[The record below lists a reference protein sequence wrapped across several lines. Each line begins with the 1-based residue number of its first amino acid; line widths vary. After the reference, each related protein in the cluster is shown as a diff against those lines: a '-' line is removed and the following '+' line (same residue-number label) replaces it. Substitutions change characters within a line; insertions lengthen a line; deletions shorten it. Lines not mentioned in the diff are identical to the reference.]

1 MDKPGAS
8 HLPAHTLDGM
18 TRIEVGAEAIS
29 ALGDVLVGVADDLRW
44 QSRRST
50 EQAWAL
56 GPGDSAAAL
65 ASVLGDFEHQR
76 QVLGRELGEL
86 AARAQQSGRLYAEV
100 ELDVGEGFE
109 GGGR

>member
-1 MDKPGAS
+1 
-8 HLPAHTLDGM
+8 M
-18 TRIEVGAEAIS
+18 TRIEVDADAIL
-29 ALGDVLVGVADDLRW
+29 ALGDALAGVADDLSW
-44 QSRRST
+44 QARYSS

-76 QVLGRELGEL
+76 QLLGRVLVEL
-86 AARAQQSGRLYAEV
+86 ATRTQRAGRLYAEV
-100 ELDVGEGFE
+100 ELAGAVRVEDD